1 MTSSAKRL
9 TIESMS
15 VLTNESH
22 AEAFAEVL
30 LEHLVGADIMLEF
43 TTLGRTKQV
52 ESVRALVGEPPAW
65 IEINVLSALDLLDN
79 VPEFHNHATRSGIDA
94 NATLKL
100 WTSNLEALDAFG
112 TAHQSADEAAVSAPE
127 PEPAEPESS
136 EEEAPAAAAPVEKP
150 ANATVPRPKPAVPVV
165 AAPSVPPGTSP
176 RLRRSS
182 PFTSRTMMTPV
193 AASPFVEAITDAG
206 LDGLLDALLRAGITS
221 LVSLKKHAIADLEAS
236 LRRPHVKLG
245 STYSLSRVDAQSF
258 IDLGVKPSDTT
269 PSVVS
274 GAGVFPDVFSMAA
287 HTLGEAAS
295 AAPLTLTTKPAP
307 KAALA
312 PAGKPALTSAPL
324 PTPAAATPHAPAAA
338 GPPPPGTAAPKTAP
352 ITASAVAI
360 SVALNT
366 SPRARA
372 LLEDVPTTELSLP
385 ALWLIAHA
393 IHGETTLSFKNMDES
408 EESVVDAIDA
418 SIAALCDTEML
429 TREESLGYG
438 SAPCSSMREVRKK
451 VAEWAA
457 RSRVV
462 KPAADL
468 PAEIEGLGGAMTMQS
483 GLAMLAASSQSFSG
497 DNLKH
502 VEEHGAAEARAVA
515 VHGDAQSK
523 RRLLDLGAKMTSGMA
538 NADKIAA
545 HALACETDAKVAVL
559 LASSHIKRI
568 TGALALTPG
577 LAEVAAVAVQ
587 VRAAVVRAA
596 KEELRALELVRP
608 YAEPEALVK
617 AVQAMRLYDK
627 GSNALS
633 LKPLAGT
640 DKELE
645 YLAVPAISP
654 KPSAA
659 AAELAI
665 TRNLFAAIPLLETV
679 FAMAAPWDTT
689 AVKTL
694 ATVHTVMSHGLAKHG
709 VSTAVLNVLLP
720 LLREYEERVDSFQR
734 SPSAPIPDLASC
746 WAHTKS
752 LAITATFIT
761 EARKQLSNLE
771 LAPDAQ
777 ALKAQ
782 NDAQSKELK
791 KLEERMKKLEGARP
805 GAPHKPPADG
815 EAAKGTAKKEALRL
829 GRELLAKQG
838 AAATEKPVQP
848 TKKLTHAK
856 GAQDGDLATQI

>member
-1 MTSSAKRL
+1 MSSSAKRL

-22 AEAFAEVL
+22 AEAFAEVRL
-30 LEHLVGADIMLEF
+30 KHWIGSDIMLEF

-52 ESVRALVGEPPAW
+52 ESARALVGEPPAW

-112 TAHQSADEAAVSAPE
+112 TARQSADEAAVSEPE
-127 PEPAEPESS
+127 AEPAEPESS
-136 EEEAPAAAAPVEKP
+136 DEEAPAAAAPVEKP
-150 ANATVPRPKPAVPVV
+150 ANATVPRPKPAAPVV

-182 PFTSRTMMTPV
+182 PFTGRTMMTPK
-193 AASPFVEAITDAG
+193 AASSFVEAITDAG
-206 LDGLLDALLRAGITS
+206 LDGLLDALQRAGITS
-221 LVSLKKHAIADLEAS
+221 LISLKKHDIAELEAS

-245 STYSLSRVDAQSF
+245 STYSLSRVDVQSF
-258 IDLGVKPSDTT
+258 IELGVKPSRTT
-269 PSVVS
+269 PNADG
-274 GAGVFPDVFSMAA
+274 GAGALPDVFSMAA
-287 HTLGEAAS
+287 HTLGAAAS
-295 AAPLTLTTKPAP
+295 AAPLTLSVPT
-307 KAALA
+307 AALA
-312 PAGKPALTSAPL
+312 TAGKPVLTSAPH
-324 PTPAAATPHAPAAA
+324 PTPAAATPRAPAAA
-338 GPPPPGTAAPKTAP
+338 GPPRPGTAAPTTAP
-352 ITASAVAI
+352 IPASAVAI
-360 SVALNT
+360 SEAFNA

-372 LLEDVPTTELSLP
+372 LLEKVPTTELSLP
-385 ALWLIAHA
+385 ALWLIAQA
-393 IHGETTLSFKNMDES
+393 IHGETALSFKNMDES

-418 SIAALCDTEML
+418 SIAALCAAETM
-429 TREESLGYG
+429 TREESLGL
-438 SAPCSSMREVRKK
+438 SSTPCSSMREVRKK

-462 KPAADL
+462 KLVADL
-468 PAEIEGLGGAMTMQS
+468 PAEVEGLGGAMTMQS

-515 VHGDAQSK
+515 VHGDAQAK

-545 HALACETDAKVAVL
+545 HALACETDAKVAAL

-577 LAEVAAVAVQ
+577 FAEVATVAGQ

-654 KPSAA
+654 KPPAA

-665 TRNLFAAIPLLETV
+665 TRNLFAALPLLETV

-709 VSTAVLNVLLP
+709 ASTAVLNVLLP

-746 WAHTKS
+746 WAHTKT

-791 KLEERMKKLEGARP
+791 KLEERMKKLEAKP
-805 GAPHKPPADG
+805 GAPYKPPTKPDDA
-815 EAAKGTAKKEALRL
+815 EATKGAAKKEALRL
-829 GRELLAKQG
+829 GRELLAKQ
-838 AAATEKPVQP
+838 AAAAGVQP
-848 TKKLTHAK
+848 AQPAKKLTHAK
-856 GAQDGDLATQI
+856 GAQDGDLATQL

>member
-1 MTSSAKRL
+1 MSSSAKRL

-15 VLTNESH
+15 VMTNESH
-22 AEAFAEVL
+22 AEAFAEVG
-30 LEHLVGADIMLEF
+30 LEHFVGGDIMLEF
-43 TTLGRTKQV
+43 TTVGRTKRV

-65 IEINVLSALDLLDN
+65 IEINVLAALDLLDN

-100 WTSNLEALDAFG
+100 WTTNLEAFDAFG
-112 TAHQSADEAAVSAPE
+112 TAHQSADEAAVSVPE
-127 PEPAEPESS
+127 AEPAEPESPD
-136 EEEAPAAAAPVEKP
+136 EEAPAAAAPVEKP
-150 ANATVPRPKPAVPVV
+150 ANATVPRPKPAVPVG

-182 PFTSRTMMTPV
+182 PFTGRTMMTPK
-193 AASPFVEAITDAG
+193 AASSFVEAITDAG
-206 LDGLLDALLRAGITS
+206 LDGLLDALQRAGITS
-221 LVSLKKHAIADLEAS
+221 LISLKKHDIAELEAS

-245 STYSLSRVDAQSF
+245 STYSLSRVDVQSF
-258 IDLGVKPSDTT
+258 IELGVKPSRTT
-269 PSVVS
+269 PNADG
-274 GAGVFPDVFSMAA
+274 GAGALPDVFSMAA
-287 HTLGEAAS
+287 HTLGAAAS
-295 AAPLTLTTKPAP
+295 AAPLTLSVPT
-307 KAALA
+307 AALA
-312 PAGKPALTSAPL
+312 TAGKPVLTSAPH
-324 PTPAAATPHAPAAA
+324 PTPAAATPRAPAAA
-338 GPPPPGTAAPKTAP
+338 GPPRPGTAAPTTAP
-352 ITASAVAI
+352 IPASAVAI
-360 SVALNT
+360 SEAFNA

-372 LLEDVPTTELSLP
+372 LLEKVPTTELSLP
-385 ALWLIAHA
+385 ALWLIAQA
-393 IHGETTLSFKNMDES
+393 IHGETALSFKNMDES

-418 SIAALCDTEML
+418 SIAALCAAETM
-429 TREESLGYG
+429 TREESLGL
-438 SAPCSSMREVRKK
+438 SSTPCSSMREVRKK

-462 KPAADL
+462 KLVADL
-468 PAEIEGLGGAMTMQS
+468 PAEVEGLGGAMTMQS

-515 VHGDAQSK
+515 VHGDAQAK

-545 HALACETDAKVAVL
+545 HALACETDAKVAAL

-654 KPSAA
+654 KPPAA
-659 AAELAI
+659 VAELAI
-665 TRNLFAAIPLLETV
+665 TRNLFAALPLLETV
-679 FAMAAPWDTT
+679 FGMAAPWDTT

-709 VSTAVLNVLLP
+709 ASTTVLNVLLP
-720 LLREYEERVDSFQR
+720 LLREYEERVDAFQR
-734 SPSAPIPDLASC
+734 SPSAAIPDLASC
-746 WAHTKS
+746 WDHTKT

-771 LAPDAQ
+771 IAPDAQ

-791 KLEERMKKLEGARP
+791 KLEERMKKLEGAKP
-805 GAPHKPPADG
+805 GAPYKPPADG
-815 EAAKGTAKKEALRL
+815 EPPKGAAKKEALRL
-829 GRELLAKQG
+829 GRELLAKQ
-838 AAATEKPVQP
+838 AAAAAEKPAQP
-848 TKKLTHAK
+848 AKKLTHAK

>member
-1 MTSSAKRL
+1 MSSSAKRL

-22 AEAFAEVL
+22 AEAFAEVRL
-30 LEHLVGADIMLEF
+30 KHWIGSDIMLEF

-52 ESVRALVGEPPAW
+52 ESARALVGEPPAW

-112 TAHQSADEAAVSAPE
+112 NARQSADEAAVSEPE
-127 PEPAEPESS
+127 AEPAEPESS
-136 EEEAPAAAAPVEKP
+136 DEEAPAAAAPVEKP
-150 ANATVPRPKPAVPVV
+150 ANATVPRPKPAAPVV

-182 PFTSRTMMTPV
+182 PFTGRTMMTPK
-193 AASPFVEAITDAG
+193 AASSFVEAITDAG
-206 LDGLLDALLRAGITS
+206 LDGLLDALQRAGITS
-221 LVSLKKHAIADLEAS
+221 LISLKKHDIAELEAS

-245 STYSLSRVDAQSF
+245 STYSLSRVDVQSF
-258 IDLGVKPSDTT
+258 IELGVKPSRTT
-269 PSVVS
+269 PNADG
-274 GAGVFPDVFSMAA
+274 GAGALPDVFSMAA
-287 HTLGEAAS
+287 HTLGAAAS
-295 AAPLTLTTKPAP
+295 AAPLTLSVPT
-307 KAALA
+307 AALA
-312 PAGKPALTSAPL
+312 TAGKPVLTSAPH
-324 PTPAAATPHAPAAA
+324 PTPAAATPRAPAAA
-338 GPPPPGTAAPKTAP
+338 GPPRPGTAAPTTAP
-352 ITASAVAI
+352 IPASAVAI
-360 SVALNT
+360 SEAFNA

-372 LLEDVPTTELSLP
+372 LLEKVPTTELSLP
-385 ALWLIAHA
+385 ALWLIAQA
-393 IHGETTLSFKNMDES
+393 IHGETALSFKNMDES

-418 SIAALCDTEML
+418 SIAALCAAETM
-429 TREESLGYG
+429 TREESLGL
-438 SAPCSSMREVRKK
+438 SSTPCSSMREVRKK

-462 KPAADL
+462 KLVADL
-468 PAEIEGLGGAMTMQS
+468 PAEVEGLGGAMTMQS

-515 VHGDAQSK
+515 VHGDAQAK

-545 HALACETDAKVAVL
+545 HALACETDAKVAAL

-577 LAEVAAVAVQ
+577 LAEVATVAGQ

-654 KPSAA
+654 KPPAA

-665 TRNLFAAIPLLETV
+665 TRNLFAALPLLETV

-709 VSTAVLNVLLP
+709 ASTAVLNVLLP

-746 WAHTKS
+746 WAHTKT

-791 KLEERMKKLEGARP
+791 KLEERMKKLEAKP
-805 GAPHKPPADG
+805 GAPYKPPTKPDDA
-815 EAAKGTAKKEALRL
+815 EATKGAAKKEALRL
-829 GRELLAKQG
+829 GRELLAKQ
-838 AAATEKPVQP
+838 AAAAGVQP
-848 TKKLTHAK
+848 AQPAKKLTHAK
-856 GAQDGDLATQI
+856 GAQDGDLATQL